1 LLRLRKKLIMLGV
14 AAGGDQKY
22 QNDEEDID
30 ARLTKMLGG
39 VGNEKEPLLKDGE
52 TAKNLMNQRMIGSI
66 VFNLEG

>member
-1 LLRLRKKLIMLGV
+1 MLGV

-39 VGNEKEPLLKDGE
+39 VGNEQEPLLKDGE
-52 TAKNLMNQRMIGSI
+52 TAKNLMNQRMIAAP
-66 VFNLEG
+66 

>member
-1 LLRLRKKLIMLGV
+1 MQNDLIAEVENERMIMLGV

-39 VGNEKEPLLKDGE
+39 VGNEQEPLLKDGE
-52 TAKNLMNQRMIGSI
+52 TAKNLMNQRMIAAP
-66 VFNLEG
+66 